1 MYICIQVFKCSGYHT
16 CHRSGNANNTKNK
29 FKEQI
34 QNAQGRLNGPTQV
47 NGLTFVGQIMPQKH
61 VHGRRRHA
69 SNTTCNTCNYN
80 ICKQMATLQNRQTH
94 TCKCLLLGIV
104 QLIFLAKQQAK
115 FTNLQSKAQ
124 AAIVAALDGICVLGG
139 AYNRNANFAF
149 CWQATQTSVLY
160 IC

>member
-1 MYICIQVFKCSGYHT
+1 MDAG
-16 CHRSGNANNTKNK
+16 G
-29 FKEQI
+29 
-34 QNAQGRLNGPTQV
+34 
-47 NGLTFVGQIMPQKH
+47 MPQTLLAT
-61 VHGRRRHA
+61 HA
-69 SNTTCNTCNYN
+69 TTIP
-80 ICKQMATLQNRQTH
+80 ICKQMATLQTRQTH

-104 QLIFLAKQQAK
+104 WLIFLAKLQAK

-160 IC
+160 IYVNILCEPMCMCMCVCLLVLRLRKSQPA